1 MARLPELKPEDFDE
15 ATRKLG
21 EKIAVNRGGSI
32 QGPWAHMLRSPALAE
47 QAANYSDHLRD
58 GLSVPRKLALL
69 AIIMMARHWNAGY
82 VWNAQSPQA
91 KNAGVSEAVIEAI
104 RVKKT
109 PSFTDAAEQAVYTLF
124 SELYGKQSMSDGT
137 YAAAEKVLGAKGV
150 VEILNAAGFYSI
162 IASIVVTTGVSPR
175 AGQSDP
181 FA

>member
-1 MARLPELKPEDFDE
+1 MARLTELKPEDFDD

-32 QGPWAHMLRSPALAE
+32 QGPWAHMLRSPELAV

-58 GLSVPRKLALL
+58 GLTVPRKLALL
-69 AIIMMARHWNAGY
+69 GIIMTARHWNAGY

-104 RVKKT
+104 RAKKT
-109 PSFTDAAEQAVYTLF
+109 PNFTNADEQSVYNLF
-124 SELYGKQSMSDGT
+124 SELYGKQSMSDT
-137 YAAAEKVLGAKGV
+137 VYAAAEKELGAKGV
-150 VEILNAAGFYSI
+150 IEILNAAGFYSI

-175 AGQSDP
+175 PDQSDP

>member
-1 MARLPELKPEDFDE
+1 MARLTELKPEDFDD

-32 QGPWAHMLRSPALAE
+32 QGPWAHMLRSPELAV
-47 QAANYSDHLRD
+47 QAANYSDYLRD
-58 GLSVPRKLALL
+58 GLTVPRKLALL
-69 AIIMMARHWNAGY
+69 GIIMTARHSNAGY

-104 RVKKT
+104 RAKKT
-109 PSFTDAAEQAVYTLF
+109 PNFTNADEQAVYNLF
-124 SELYGKQSMSDGT
+124 SELYGKQSMSDT
-137 YAAAEKVLGAKGV
+137 VYAAAEKELGAKGV
-150 VEILNAAGFYSI
+150 IEILNAAGFYSI

-175 AGQSDP
+175 PDQSDP